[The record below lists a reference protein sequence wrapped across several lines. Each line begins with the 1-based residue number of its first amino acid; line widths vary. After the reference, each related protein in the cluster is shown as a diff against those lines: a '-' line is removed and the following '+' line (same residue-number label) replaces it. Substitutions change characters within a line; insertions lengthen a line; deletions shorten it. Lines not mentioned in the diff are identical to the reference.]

1 MVPYLVSYDYKLD
14 TNYLI
19 GSDEQ
24 FFVCFVMAKKATHF
38 LMNDM
43 FFSIDACVFKRESSF
58 S

>member
-1 MVPYLVSYDYKLD
+1 MPYLVSYDYKLD
-14 TNYLI
+14 KNDLI

-24 FFVCFVMAKKATHF
+24 FFVCFVMAKKATQF

-43 FFSIDACVFKRESSF
+43 FFSIDACVFKRESSC